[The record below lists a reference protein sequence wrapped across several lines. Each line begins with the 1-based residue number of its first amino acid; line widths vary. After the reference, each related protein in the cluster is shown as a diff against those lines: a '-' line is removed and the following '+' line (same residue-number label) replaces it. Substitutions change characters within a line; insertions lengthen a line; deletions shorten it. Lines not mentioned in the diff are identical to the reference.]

1 MSEEQSSL
9 VVYKMNE
16 FTRYQPLIFHD
27 VYLAIIVANLLQ
39 FLYVNFNLSI
49 MSQLKYKP

>member
-9 VVYKMNE
+9 AVCKMKE
-16 FTRYQPLIFHD
+16 FTRYQPLIFH
-27 VYLAIIVANLLQ
+27 VYLAMIVANLLQ